1 MIAMQEY
8 LGAYSAD
15 DKGNLVF
22 HEGALVRAARKGA
35 WVILDELNLAP
46 ADVLEALNRLFDD
59 NHELFVPELQETIKP
74 HPQFMLFGTQ
84 NPAGAYAG
92 LPSLRNPSAL
102 LSCIKDVVARQWC
115 DAYLGYSAV
124 PRPQT
129 QQQGAV
135 LQAAKCCPVL

>member
-1 MIAMQEY
+1 MQEY

-22 HEGALVRAARKGA
+22 HEGALVCAARNGD

-46 ADVLEALNRLFDD
+46 TDVLEALNRLLDD

-74 HPQFMLFGTQ
+74 HPHFMLFGTQ

-92 LPSLRNPSAL
+92 VLQGILKHVFLHQCCCQCEHKIPVVLVL
-102 LSCIKDVVARQWC
+102 LSFCF
-115 DAYLGYSAV
+115 
-124 PRPQT
+124 
-129 QQQGAV
+129 
-135 LQAAKCCPVL
+135 KCWFTG